1 MIHKIEVENFMSL
14 KKATIDF
21 EPLTIF
27 IGANGSGKSAIFK
40 ALVLLSRLLNGIP
53 VRGPKGEF
61 SESGVTLD
69 DLVWKGN
76 AGLPIVFR
84 VWLNK
89 DQADPDYDLVLMK
102 RAEGWS
108 VASERIR
115 RDDGGWIEVDEDT
128 SFEHP
133 TERREGTIR
142 HTPPLR
148 ATLRYLVNPYVN
160 DAAAQSAIAP
170 ILKLA
175 SQFGHAHRHRPS
187 AIDIAQFVQ
196 RPTERGRIVNVA
208 ENGFGLATKLQDLQN
223 SPTDRATFQSIEED
237 LRRLFPHII
246 NIGFENDYL
255 GVRLNYRT
263 NRSDDQIRAPQE
275 SDGVLLATFLL
286 WRLRTASS
294 EMTICLEEPENG
306 LHPVLLAERF
316 LLLRTIA
323 TEGRQV
329 LASTHSPEFLRAL
342 KRHPSTIYKQI
353 RLVEF
358 SKEAGTTVSSL
369 AGMGE
374 AKKLL
379 ERYWDEMHD
388 VWEPVVKE
396 WCK

>member
-1 MIHKIEVENFMSL
+1 
-14 KKATIDF
+14 
-21 EPLTIF
+21 
-27 IGANGSGKSAIFK
+27 
-40 ALVLLSRLLNGIP
+40 
-53 VRGPKGEF
+53 
-61 SESGVTLD
+61 
-69 DLVWKGN
+69 
-76 AGLPIVFR
+76 
-84 VWLNK
+84 
-89 DQADPDYDLVLMK
+89 
-102 RAEGWS
+102 
-108 VASERIR
+108 
-115 RDDGGWIEVDEDT
+115 
-128 SFEHP
+128 
-133 TERREGTIR
+133 
-142 HTPPLR
+142 
-148 ATLRYLVNPYVN
+148 
-160 DAAAQSAIAP
+160 
-170 ILKLA
+170 
-175 SQFGHAHRHRPS
+175 
-187 AIDIAQFVQ
+187 
-196 RPTERGRIVNVA
+196 
-208 ENGFGLATKLQDLQN
+208 
-223 SPTDRATFQSIEED
+223 
-237 LRRLFPHII
+237 
-246 NIGFENDYL
+246 
-255 GVRLNYRT
+255 
-263 NRSDDQIRAPQE
+263 
-275 SDGVLLATFLL
+275 VLLATFLL